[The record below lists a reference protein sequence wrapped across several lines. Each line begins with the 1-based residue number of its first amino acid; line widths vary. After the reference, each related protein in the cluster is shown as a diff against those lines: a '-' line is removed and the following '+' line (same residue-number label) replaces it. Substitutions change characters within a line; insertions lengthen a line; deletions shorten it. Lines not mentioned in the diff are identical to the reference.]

1 MLQYGLAWHPVP
13 SGLGQCH
20 PIPDSHEIIHEQY
33 QHVVLMTALV
43 CSLPWDRV
51 KVIHCRFGGTV
62 TGSDD
67 QELVKIAA
75 DMRRYLERHP
85 NAMDTLE
92 GIASWWIPLQRYEE
106 AREKVAKAL
115 SYLESRGEISRREM
129 PDGRTLFLK
138 PRQSREPSGEPA
150 SAENLNG
157 GTP

>member
-1 MLQYGLAWHPVP
+1 MA
-13 SGLGQCH
+13 S
-20 PIPDSHEIIHEQY
+20 
-33 QHVVLMTALV
+33 M
-43 CSLPWDRV
+43 
-51 KVIHCRFGGTV
+51 GGTV
-62 TGSDD
+62 AGSDD
-67 QELVKIAA
+67 TELIKIAA

-92 GIASWWIPLQRYEE
+92 GIAGWWIPLQRYEE

-115 SYLESRGEISRREM
+115 AYLESRGEITRREM

-138 PRQSREPSGEPA
+138 PRQSGGPSAETV